1 MVKYHTLTDRTYRY
15 NKRSNIKCINE
26 LSSEINKK
34 VEENN
39 TIRRSLVDTVNKC
52 KRINSSY
59 CFVHKNYTDI
69 YNSYNDLLQDFTNAT
84 NLNNELKNGN
94 QELTN
99 TNNILETR
107 NTDLNNTLVSLET
120 KYNDLLFKYD
130 ELLDEY
136 VENEIQNENE
146 NENETKSI

>member
-15 NKRSNIKCINE
+15 NKRSNIKYINE
-26 LSSEINKK
+26 LSSEIKKK
-34 VEENN
+34 VEEN
-39 TIRRSLVDTVNKC
+39 TSIRRSLVDTINQC

-59 CFVHKNYTDI
+59 CFIHKNYTDI
-69 YNSYNDLLQDFTNAT
+69 YNSYNDLLKDFTNAT

-120 KYNDLLFKYD
+120 KYNNLLFKYD
-130 ELLDEY
+130 ELLDEI
-136 VENEIQNENE
+136 EIQNEI
-146 NENETKSI
+146 ETKSI

>member
-15 NKRSNIKCINE
+15 NMRSNIKCINE

-39 TIRRSLVDTVNKC
+39 TIRRLLVDTVNKC

-69 YNSYNDLLQDFTNAT
+69 YNSYNDLLQDFTNTT

-99 TNNILETR
+99 TNNILETK
-107 NTDLNNTLVSLET
+107 NADLNNTLVSLET
-120 KYNDLLFKYD
+120 KYNNLLFKYD
-130 ELLDEY
+130 ELLDE
-136 VENEIQNENE
+136 NKI
-146 NENETKSI
+146 ETKSI